1 MSIKSLIPRE
11 IYSFFLKKKFA
22 PSAFIENKNIKIKM
36 ATTKVEY
43 EAGLKLLHD
52 CYTSKKYMPANASG
66 YFYNSFALLP
76 ESNLVV
82 ALLNDRVIG
91 AVYLYRDS
99 YLGLPSD
106 KNYGKINDYY
116 RKSESKLAEIS
127 AFAVHESFRNKDQSV
142 FLLLMKYILIFS
154 KQFLQITRL
163 IINVDIENQVFYEA
177 LWPFERR
184 GGILKYP
191 HSIKAFSVFMG
202 LDLNKINIERHNFL
216 DLNQK
221 TNLNI
226 QSFLSKRDERLQF
239 PIRNQGQII
248 FPTLSFDLLEYFYS
262 QKTDFLSKIQ
272 ENDFMFFKEIYYHL
286 FDRERLEKLIGPNK
300 LDYSVRK
307 YRIPV
312 DFFATLTISGKD
324 LFTKMSDLS
333 SDGCFIRLPPN
344 QIFEKQEVPV
354 FVKFNMQ
361 GKIFVIESK
370 VIWENKG
377 QNTKVPKGLGLR
389 FLKPHPEIY
398 ELAKVML
405 YSLAK

>member
-1 MSIKSLIPRE
+1 MSIKRMIPKE

-36 ATTKVEY
+36 AATKEEY

-52 CYTSKKYMPANASG
+52 CYTSKKYISPDPSG

-76 ESNLVV
+76 ETNLIV
-82 ALLNDRVIG
+82 AVLNDQVIG

-106 KNYGKINDYY
+106 KYYSKINDNY
-116 RKSESKLAEIS
+116 RKSESKLAEVS
-127 AFAVHESFRNKDQSV
+127 AFAVHEKFRNKDQSV
-142 FLLLMKYILIFS
+142 FLLLMKYVLIFS

-191 HSIKAFSVFMG
+191 HSVTAFSVFMG
-202 LDLNKINIERHNFL
+202 LDLVKINLDRQGFL

-221 TNLNI
+221 TNLSI
-226 QSFLSKRDERLQF
+226 QEFLSKRDPRLQF
-239 PIRNQGQII
+239 PIRNQGQVI
-248 FPTLSFDLLEYFYS
+248 FPTLSFDLLKYFYS

-272 ENDFMFFKEIYYHL
+272 ENDFMFFKEIYFHL
-286 FDRERLEKLIGPNK
+286 FDREHLEKLIGPNK
-300 LDYSVRK
+300 LDYIVRK

-312 DFFATLTISGKD
+312 DFFASIRINSKD
-324 LFTKMSDLS
+324 IFTKLSDLS
-333 SDGCFIRLPPN
+333 SDGCFIKLPPN
-344 QIFEKQEVPV
+344 QV
-354 FVKFNMQ
+354 FDEQHSDVVVKFNMQ
-361 GKIFVIESK
+361 GKTFAIDSK

-377 QNTKVPKGLGLR
+377 QNPKIPRGLGIK
-389 FLKPHPEIY
+389 FLTVHPEIY
-398 ELAKVML
+398 ELAKAML
-405 YSLAK
+405 YSVAK